1 MSTIQSVTAVRVD
14 DSPCCIEILV
24 AGIDQTTPEHAAL
37 LGLAAAADDEGLV
50 ILDLETAQ
58 SLRVRLDVA
67 IRALETSE
75 SLAGA
80 G

>member
-1 MSTIQSVTAVRVD
+1 MSTIHSVTAIRVD

-37 LGLAAAADDEGLV
+37 LGMAAVADDEGLV

-58 SLRVRLDVA
+58 SLRVRLDAA
-67 IRALETSE
+67 IQALKARLTPV
-75 SLAGA
+75 GA
-80 G
+80 A

>member
-1 MSTIQSVTAVRVD
+1 MSTIQSVTAIRVD

-24 AGIDQTTPEHAAL
+24 AGIDRTTPEHAAL
-37 LGLAAAADDEGLV
+37 LGMAALADDEGMV

-58 SLRVRLDVA
+58 SLRGKLDAA
-67 IRALETSE
+67 IRALETTE
-75 SLAGA
+75 TLVGA